1 MYKCTHFGI
10 KELVSSVVYQKF
22 GENSWMFFDRTILED
37 LDIIRETWRNSIII
51 NNWQWGGNLQ
61 QCGLRSNLDGIV
73 KDKTRREQLY
83 LSAHGMG
90 KAFDLHDK
98 LGRNKKLFE
107 HIYSLILSG
116 KLKAFKRLESWS
128 ATSSDGGWV
137 HVDSFQ
143 ANNIIF

>member
-1 MYKCTHFGI
+1 MYKCIHFGI
-10 KELVSSVVYQKF
+10 KELVSPVVYQKF

-37 LDIIRETWRNSIII
+37 LDTIRETWANSIII

-61 QCGLRSNLDGIV
+61 QCGLRSNLDQIPC
-73 KDKTRREQLY
+73 DKTRREQLY
-83 LSAHGMG
+83 LSAHCMG

-107 HIYSLILSG
+107 HAYSLILSG
-116 KLKAFKRLESWS
+116 KLKTFKRLENWS
-128 ATSSDGGWV
+128 ATSSNGGWV

>member
-10 KELVSSVVYQKF
+10 KELVSPIVYQKF
-22 GENSWMFFDRTILED
+22 GENSWMFFDRAILED
-37 LDIIRETWRNSIII
+37 LDTIRETWRNSIII

-83 LSAHGMG
+83 LSAHAMG

-107 HIYSLILSG
+107 HTYSLILSG
-116 KLKAFKRLESWS
+116 KLKTFKRLESWS

>member
-1 MYKCTHFGI
+1 MYKCIHFGI
-10 KELVSSVVYQKF
+10 KELVSPIVYQKF
-22 GENSWMFFDRTILED
+22 GENSWMFFDRAILED
-37 LDIIRETWRNSIII
+37 LDTIRETWGNSIII

-107 HIYSLILSG
+107 HR
-116 KLKAFKRLESWS
+116 RLENWS
-128 ATSSDGGWV
+128 ATSSGGGWV